1 MCHRCDM
8 LFNANECIDGF
19 KMSGGKQLKL
29 KVMRL
34 TKPGL
39 MAFHPLISDNRDLP
53 GQLFSKLNDTDIAKP
68 IGLPY
73 FGLDDLLTLPQNFGN
88 IFLGETFSSYI
99 SVHND
104 SMHTCKEI
112 VLKVD
117 LQTSSQR
124 LMLSGANSDPVGELG
139 PDHSID
145 DVIHHEVKE
154 LGTHILVCAVSY
166 TTNTGDK
173 MAFRKFFKF
182 QVLKPLDVKTKFY
195 NAESDE
201 VFLEAQIQNITP
213 NPVYMERVTLD
224 PSAQYNAEELNTLDG
239 KEVPDMVFGKVNYL
253 NAMDTRQYLYCLTPK
268 PEVIKELKVLKG
280 VTNIGKLDIVWK
292 TNMGERGRLQTSQL
306 QRVAPGYG
314 DIRVTVEKVPDTV
327 LLENTFEVV
336 CRITNCC
343 ERTMDLTL
351 VLQNNQSTGVVWV
364 GISGRQLG
372 KLPPNEN
379 MDLKLNVIATIPGL
393 QTISGLRL
401 TDNFLKRTY
410 EHDEL
415 AQVFIYNDSNV

>member
-1 MCHRCDM
+1 MEGTKEKEH
-8 LFNANECIDGF
+8 LLA
-19 KMSGGKQLKL
+19 L

-34 TKPGL
+34 TKPSL
-39 MAFHPLISDNRDLP
+39 MPYHPLISDTRDLQ
-53 GQLFSKLNDTDIAKP
+53 GELLHGIQESDIAQP
-68 IGLPY
+68 SGVPY
-73 FGLDDLLTLPQNFGN
+73 FGLGDLLTLPQNFGN

-104 SMHTCKEI
+104 STQQCRDI
-112 VLKVD
+112 TLKID
-117 LQTSSQR
+117 LQTTSQR
-124 LMLSGANSDPVGELG
+124 LMLSGADVPATDELG
-139 PDHSID
+139 PDQSID

-166 TTNTGDK
+166 TTNNYEK

-201 VFLEAQIQNITP
+201 VYLEAQIQNITP
-213 NPVYMERVTLD
+213 GPIYMDHVSLE
-224 PSAQYNAEELNTLDG
+224 PSSQYLCTPLNNAEG
-239 KEVPDMVFGKVNYL
+239 KDQKEMVFGKVNYL
-253 NAMDTRQYLYCLTPK
+253 NPMDIRQYLYCLVPK
-268 PEVIKELKVLKG
+268 PEVIKQNKVMKG
-280 VTNIGKLDIVWK
+280 VTDIGKIDIVWK
-292 TNMGERGRLQTSQL
+292 TNLGERGRLQTSQL

-314 DIRVTVEKVPDTV
+314 DIKVTLEETPDSVV
-327 LLENTFEVV
+327 LESSFNFI

-351 VLQNNQSTGVVWV
+351 TLQNNQPSGLLWT

-372 KLPPNEN
+372 KLAPKEN
-379 MDLKLNVIATIPGL
+379 LDLRLTLIATIPGL
-393 QTISGLRL
+393 QTISGLRI

-415 AQVFIYNDSNV
+415 ASVFIYNDSNP